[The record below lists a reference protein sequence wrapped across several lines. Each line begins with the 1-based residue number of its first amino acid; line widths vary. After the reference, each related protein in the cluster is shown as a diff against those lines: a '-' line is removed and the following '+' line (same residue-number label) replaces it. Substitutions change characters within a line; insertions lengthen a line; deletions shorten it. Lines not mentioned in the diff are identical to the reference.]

1 MAAALPDKSHVRTSQ
16 GSCIISRR
24 AAKFDISNLPAM
36 NFRIFVTLVLICV
49 PILFAGNAYS
59 QDQTWK
65 APASAD
71 KLSNPLKGDSPSIAE
86 GKKIYE
92 SMCVICHGEK
102 GKGNGAAG
110 VSLTPRPAN
119 FLAITVRHE
128 SDGAI
133 FWKLSEGRPPMAS
146 YKGLLTETQ
155 RWQLVNYIR
164 QLENNSK

>member
-1 MAAALPDKSHVRTSQ
+1 MCGAFLVFVPSFVFSQ
-16 GSCIISRR
+16 QS
-24 AAKFDISNLPAM
+24 
-36 NFRIFVTLVLICV
+36 
-49 PILFAGNAYS
+49 
-59 QDQTWK
+59 TWK

-71 KLSNPLKGDSPSIAE
+71 KVVNPYSGSSTFAAE

-92 SMCVICHGEK
+92 SMCVICHGDK

-133 FWKLSEGRPPMAS
+133 FWKLSEGNPPMAS
-146 YKGLLTETQ
+146 YKTLLTETQ
-155 RWQLVNYIR
+155 RWQLVLFIR
-164 QLENNSK
+164 QLESNGK

>member
-1 MAAALPDKSHVRTSQ
+1 MKILSKFFWVLTVLLTS
-16 GSCIISRR
+16 I
-24 AAKFDISNLPAM
+24 APPA
-36 NFRIFVTLVLICV
+36 F
-49 PILFAGNAYS
+49 S
-59 QDQTWK
+59 QQSTWK

-71 KLSNPLKGDSPSIAE
+71 KLVNPLAGNAASITE

-92 SMCVICHGEK
+92 SMCFICHGDK

-133 FWKLSEGRPPMAS
+133 FSKLTEGNPPMAS
-146 YKGLLTETQ
+146 YKTLLSETQ

-164 QLENNSK
+164 QLEDNVK

>member
-1 MAAALPDKSHVRTSQ
+1 MKNYKAGRYELLALFLCLSNFGFSQ
-16 GSCIISRR
+16 Q
-24 AAKFDISNLPAM
+24 A
-36 NFRIFVTLVLICV
+36 
-49 PILFAGNAYS
+49 
-59 QDQTWK
+59 WK

-71 KLSNPLKGDSPSIAE
+71 KVVNPLAGNTAAISE

-92 SMCVICHGEK
+92 SMCVICHGDK

-110 VSLTPRPAN
+110 VSLSPRPAN

-133 FWKLSEGRPPMAS
+133 FWKLSEGNPPMAS

-164 QLENNSK
+164 QLEGNGK

>member
-1 MAAALPDKSHVRTSQ
+1 MKKLNAVLLLFFFSAILISVKTFSQ
-16 GSCIISRR
+16 GS
-24 AAKFDISNLPAM
+24 
-36 NFRIFVTLVLICV
+36 
-49 PILFAGNAYS
+49 
-59 QDQTWK
+59 TWV

-71 KLSNPLKGDSPSIAE
+71 KITNPLKGDASSATE

-133 FWKLSEGRPPMAS
+133 FWKLSEGNPPMAS
-146 YKGLLTETQ
+146 YKTLLTETQ

-164 QLENNSK
+164 QLEEKNK

>member
-1 MAAALPDKSHVRTSQ
+1 MKHYKIGLCGLVAFFLSFSIAVFSQ
-16 GSCIISRR
+16 QAI
-24 AAKFDISNLPAM
+24 
-36 NFRIFVTLVLICV
+36 
-49 PILFAGNAYS
+49 
-59 QDQTWK
+59 WK

-71 KLSNPLKGDSPSIAE
+71 KVINPYSGSSTFAAE

-92 SMCVICHGEK
+92 SMCVICHGDK

-110 VSLTPRPAN
+110 VSLSPRPAN

-133 FWKLSEGRPPMAS
+133 FWKLSEGNPPMAS

-164 QLENNSK
+164 QLEGNSK

>member
-1 MAAALPDKSHVRTSQ
+1 MKTLNVSH
-16 GSCIISRR
+16 
-24 AAKFDISNLPAM
+24 
-36 NFRIFVTLVLICV
+36 LVLTT
-49 PILFAGNAYS
+49 LFVSISALACS
-59 QDQTWK
+59 QQPTWK

-71 KLSNPLKGDSPSIAE
+71 KSVNPLAGNTASIAE

-92 SMCVICHGEK
+92 SMCTICHGDK

-133 FWKLSEGRPPMAS
+133 FWKLSEGNPPMAA
-146 YKGLLTETQ
+146 YKTLLSETQ

-164 QLENNSK
+164 QLEDNGK

>member
-1 MAAALPDKSHVRTSQ
+1 MKLYKTVVSALTTLF
-16 GSCIISRR
+16 ISTT
-24 AAKFDISNLPAM
+24 
-36 NFRIFVTLVLICV
+36 TLV
-49 PILFAGNAYS
+49 FS
-59 QDQTWK
+59 QASTWK

-71 KLSNPLKGDSPSIAE
+71 KITNPYSGSATFAAE

-92 SMCVICHGEK
+92 SMCVICHGDK

-110 VSLTPRPAN
+110 VSLSPRPAN

-133 FWKLSEGRPPMAS
+133 FWKLSEGNPPMAA
-146 YKGLLTETQ
+146 YKTLLSDIQ

-164 QLENNSK
+164 QLESNSK

>member
-1 MAAALPDKSHVRTSQ
+1 MALTTAAHSYLYKQLRT
-16 GSCIISRR
+16 IM
-24 AAKFDISNLPAM
+24 KKY
-36 NFRIFVTLVLICV
+36 TLVFSLSTL
-49 PILFAGNAYS
+49 LFFALSVRVFS
-59 QDQTWK
+59 QQSTWK
-65 APASAD
+65 ASASSD
-71 KLSNPLKGDSPSIAE
+71 KLVNPLSSNPTSAAE

-92 SMCVICHGEK
+92 SMCVICHGDK

-128 SDGAI
+128 TDGNI
-133 FWKLSEGRPPMAS
+133 YWKLSEGNPPMAS
-146 YKGLLTETQ
+146 YKTLLSETQ

>member
-1 MAAALPDKSHVRTSQ
+1 M
-16 GSCIISRR
+16 SRDYR
-24 AAKFDISNLPAM
+24 FYFFLL
-36 NFRIFVTLVLICV
+36 VTVTGYSTQVLAQQ
-49 PILFAGNAYS
+49 L
-59 QDQTWK
+59 TWK

-71 KLSNPLKGDSPSIAE
+71 KLVNPLKHDPASIQA
-86 GKKIYE
+86 GKTIYE

-133 FWKLSEGRPPMAS
+133 FWKLSEGNPPMAA
-146 YKGLLTETQ
+146 YKTLLTETQ
-155 RWQLVNYIR
+155 RWQLVDYIR
-164 QLENNSK
+164 QLEDTNK

>member
-1 MAAALPDKSHVRTSQ
+1 MKNANA
-16 GSCIISRR
+16 
-24 AAKFDISNLPAM
+24 FDAIL
-36 NFRIFVTLVLICV
+36 VTLFISISTVA
-49 PILFAGNAYS
+49 FS
-59 QDQTWK
+59 QESTWK

-71 KLSNPLKGDSPSIAE
+71 KVVNPYSGSSTFAAE

-92 SMCVICHGEK
+92 QMCVICHGEK

-133 FWKLSEGRPPMAS
+133 FW
-146 YKGLLTETQ
+146 
-155 RWQLVNYIR
+155 
-164 QLENNSK
+164 

>member
-1 MAAALPDKSHVRTSQ
+1 MKVYKIAIGVLT
-16 GSCIISRR
+16 
-24 AAKFDISNLPAM
+24 M
-36 NFRIFVTLVLICV
+36 VLISISWDV
-49 PILFAGNAYS
+49 FS
-59 QDQTWK
+59 QASTWK

-71 KLSNPLKGDSPSIAE
+71 KIVNPYSGSSTFAAE

-92 SMCVICHGEK
+92 SMCIICHGDK

-119 FLAITVRHE
+119 FLAINVRHE

-133 FWKLSEGRPPMAS
+133 FWKLTEGNPPMAS
-146 YKGLLTETQ
+146 YKTLLTDIQ